1 MGNQMVAARRHLA
14 GTSAGHV
21 VALGLI
27 LGVAVAGVAPV
38 AFADSPPG
46 TSTDQTTTVSEPTT
60 DVTPAPDPAP
70 PKTTAPPPVHH
81 SVSPTKKAA
90 PDPTTAPER
99 PVARTTPSEPA
110 RTVIPTRAVQPSGAQ
125 STQTATP
132 PTAAITPQVI
142 PTHRRKAPA
151 KPHPS
156 PSSLLE
162 RPPTSPAVEHKS
174 DGTSA
179 QAGIVAH
186 GTRPHASI
194 QNEASQVKPNGIAR
208 DFVLVLDAVAVVLLL
223 LAWTPL
229 GVLQRRFATPRA
241 TRFRPTLAA
250 AGISLLSASLILF
263 MLNLSGPV
271 P

>member
-1 MGNQMVAARRHLA
+1 MVAARRHLA

-27 LGVAVAGVAPV
+27 LGVALAGVTPV

-70 PKTTAPPPVHH
+70 TKNTAPPPVHH
-81 SVSPTKKAA
+81 SVSPTKTAA
-90 PDPTTAPER
+90 PDHATTAPAR
-99 PVARTTPSEPA
+99 PSARTTPSEPA
-110 RTVIPTRAVQPSGAQ
+110 RTVIPTRAVVQPS
-125 STQTATP
+125 STQNTQTPTPARAAT
-132 PTAAITPQVI
+132 TRRVT
-142 PTHRRKAPA
+142 PTHRRIAPA
-151 KPHPS
+151 KAHPS

-162 RPPTSPAVEHKS
+162 RPPTSPALEHPKS

-179 QAGIVAH
+179 PAPIVAH
-186 GTRPHASI
+186 RATPHAS
-194 QNEASQVKPNGIAR
+194 NRDEASQVKPNGIAR
-208 DFVLVLDAVAVVLLL
+208 DFVLVLDAVAVLLLL
-223 LAWTPL
+223 LALTPR
-229 GVLQRRFATPRA
+229 GVLQRRLTPRS